1 MYIIAIKK
9 KQNHPDRKMVMEHQR
24 LHECNLIST
33 SFEPRQSWVPA
44 CLSLEKRKDPLPSVT
59 HMSTLA
65 SQEESPK
72 TVSGLLEDK
81 EMATLNLTGQ
91 NLAPEGKHMT
101 KRTLKKDKIFLE
113 SWLQWLNLY
122 EKQMFFWP
130 FHI

>member
-1 MYIIAIKK
+1 
-9 KQNHPDRKMVMEHQR
+9 
-24 LHECNLIST
+24 
-33 SFEPRQSWVPA
+33 
-44 CLSLEKRKDPLPSVT
+44 
-59 HMSTLA
+59 MSTLA

-113 SWLQWLNLY
+113 S
-122 EKQMFFWP
+122 
-130 FHI
+130 